1 MKNYPAEFYATE
13 TKLIHK
19 VGYTLALALMGVGA
33 LETLHSIPY
42 ILRGESSPIG
52 ATLGPATVS
61 CLDLLL
67 VATSWKPELSA
78 EGFSMRLPKSL
89 SSRA

>member
-78 EGFSMRLPKSL
+78 EDST
-89 SSRA
+89 